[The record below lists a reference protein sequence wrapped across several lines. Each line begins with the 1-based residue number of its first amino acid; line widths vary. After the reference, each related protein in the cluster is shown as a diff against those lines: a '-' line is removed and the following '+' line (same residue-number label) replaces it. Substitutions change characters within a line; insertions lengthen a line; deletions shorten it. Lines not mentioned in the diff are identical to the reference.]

1 MATAGEGINIA
12 LGTLG
17 CAWVGKVLIAW
28 INAKFGRKAKV
39 EGSVETQVKPNP
51 LNVVTEP
58 KPEYVTKKE
67 FEAHVAEVQR
77 RFEAGNTAF
86 KELRKEITGMR
97 EDMNNEI
104 VGMRKD
110 VNEGIARINERINDR
125 ISPLAEA
132 CAANST
138 AIQIMLKESKP

>member
-28 INAKFGRKAKV
+28 INAKFGQKAKV

-51 LNVVTEP
+51 LNVVAEP
-58 KPEYVTKKE
+58 KPRYVTCEECKE
-67 FEAHVAEVQR
+67 RHRKVDE
-77 RFEAGNTAF
+77 RFAAGNESF
-86 KELRKEITGMR
+86 KAIR
-97 EDMNNEI
+97 NEI
-104 VGMRKD
+104 AGMRKD
-110 VNEGIARINERINDR
+110 VNAGISRINERINDR
-125 ISPLAEA
+125 ISPVAEA
-132 CAANST
+132 CAANSA

>member
-28 INAKFGRKAKV
+28 INAKFGQKAKV

-58 KPEYVTKKE
+58 KPRYVTCEECKE
-67 FEAHVAEVQR
+67 RHRKVDE
-77 RFEAGNTAF
+77 RFAAGNESF
-86 KELRKEITGMR
+86 KAIR
-97 EDMNNEI
+97 NEI
-104 VGMRKD
+104 AGMRKD
-110 VNEGIARINERINDR
+110 MNAGIARISERINDR

-132 CAANST
+132 CAANSA

>member
-28 INAKFGRKAKV
+28 INAKFGQKAKV

-51 LNVVTEP
+51 LNVVAEP
-58 KPEYVTKKE
+58 KPRYVTCEECKE
-67 FEAHVAEVQR
+67 RHRKVDE
-77 RFEAGNTAF
+77 RFAAGNESF
-86 KELRKEITGMR
+86 KAIR
-97 EDMNNEI
+97 NEI
-104 VGMRKD
+104 AGMRKD

-125 ISPLAEA
+125 ISPVAEA
-132 CAANST
+132 CAANSA

>member
-28 INAKFGRKAKV
+28 INAKFGQKAKV

-51 LNVVTEP
+51 LNVVAEP
-58 KPEYVTKKE
+58 KPRYVTCEECKE
-67 FEAHVAEVQR
+67 RHRKVDE
-77 RFEAGNTAF
+77 RFAAGNESF
-86 KELRKEITGMR
+86 KAIR
-97 EDMNNEI
+97 NEI
-104 VGMRKD
+104 AGMRKD

-125 ISPLAEA
+125 ISPVAEA
-132 CAANST
+132 CAANSA
-138 AIQIMLKESKP
+138 AIQIMLKAKERTP

>member
-28 INAKFGRKAKV
+28 INAKFGQKAKV

-58 KPEYVTKKE
+58 KPEYVTCEECKE
-67 FEAHVAEVQR
+67 RHRKVDE
-77 RFEAGNTAF
+77 RFAAGNESF
-86 KELRKEITGMR
+86 KAIRNEIAGMR
-97 EDMNNEI
+97 KDMNNEI
-104 VGMRKD
+104 AGMRKD
-110 VNEGIARINERINDR
+110 MNAGIARISERINDR

-132 CAANST
+132 CAANSA